1 MKALLTAAVVLILP
15 VGIARA
21 QTMGNPPSTME
32 NPSIMPSVPNNSTGT
47 NGTANTG
54 PSTNTDTVPVP
65 STNPSTNPYG
75 TLGSPTQIGS
85 ERTTGDDT
93 PTEYG
98 MSKDRVI
105 NKLHH
110 VNQMEIRMGT
120 LAQKNAHS
128 SKVKSYGATLVK
140 DHTKADKLVTAFAK
154 DNQIAFTD
162 SSMETETDTAR
173 SEEHAAKMQA
183 KKEKMDR
190 LTNLKGDAF
199 DKEFLTTMAEDH
211 QHVIN
216 ILEATK
222 GRDADKKLDQL
233 IDKLLPTLRDH
244 QRTAERLSQQVPS
257 SS

>member
-1 MKALLTAAVVLILP
+1 MKAFLTAAVVLILP
-15 VGIARA
+15 LGIARA
-21 QTMGNPPSTME
+21 QTMGNPPSPMD
-32 NPSIMPSVPNNSTGT
+32 SPNTATGL
-47 NGTANTG
+47 NGTTG
-54 PSTNTDTVPVP
+54 MGPTTSTSTDTVPVP
-65 STNPSTNPYG
+65 TVDPSINPYG

-85 ERTTGDDT
+85 ERTDDPAT
-93 PTEYG
+93 YG
-98 MSKDRVI
+98 MSKERVI

-110 VNQMEIRMGT
+110 VNQMEIQMGT
-120 LAQKNAHS
+120 MAQKNSHN
-128 SKVKSYGATLVK
+128 SKVRSYGATLVK

-154 DNQIAFTD
+154 DNQITFTEPGNE
-162 SSMETETDTAR
+162 ETNTNTTR

-190 LTNLKGDAF
+190 LTNLQGNAF

-244 QRTAERLSQQVPS
+244 QRTAERLSEKIPS